1 MIGSDLTA
9 FIRGSVRSVWAL
21 ELLLFL
27 RQRPSQQWSE
37 EALVRELR
45 ASSTLVKQG
54 LATFEAVGLLSRNDD
69 GRWAY
74 APASPV
80 LDELCQSLER
90 AYRERPVAVVNAIA
104 ASPDEKLQ
112 TFSDAFRFK
121 GKPK

>member
-1 MIGSDLTA
+1 M
-9 FIRGSVRSVWAL
+9 
-21 ELLLFL
+21 
-27 RQRPSQQWSE
+27 
-37 EALVRELR
+37 RELR

-54 LATFEAVGLLSRNDD
+54 LAAFEAVGLLSRNDD

-104 ASPDEKLQ
+104 TSPDEKLQ